1 MAAGLEKRAKTS
13 SRKPLLIHTSGTGVL
28 CDDAFGRFASDVVYT
43 DEEMS
48 LYHSLPPTAWHKNVD
63 HVVFD
68 AAARGNID
76 CLIICPPLI
85 WGMGHGIF
93 KKHSIQ
99 IPGIASAYM
108 AAGKAYTVE
117 NGVELWACVNI
128 LDISQLYLIV
138 LEAALNGNIPKDP
151 RERYYFGESTE
162 FVFKDA
168 AQAVA
173 DGLYA
178 RGKLASSKVESVSK
192 DGDPELVQ
200 RIVLTALA
208 HNSRSKAVKARELGW
223 KPVHGGLEGFLADA
237 KNSVDYAI
245 HLADG
250 VPLKY

>member
-1 MAAGLEKRAKTS
+1 
-13 SRKPLLIHTSGTGVL
+13 
-28 CDDAFGRFASDVVYT
+28 VVYT